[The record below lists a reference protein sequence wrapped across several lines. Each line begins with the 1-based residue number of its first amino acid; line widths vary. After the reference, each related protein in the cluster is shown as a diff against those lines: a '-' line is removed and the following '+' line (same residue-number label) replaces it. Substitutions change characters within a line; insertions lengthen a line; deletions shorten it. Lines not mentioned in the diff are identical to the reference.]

1 MLDNDKQEVQS
12 SSFNIIYF
20 LLSYIK
26 QFLNYLNC
34 SPDWPSVQKYMEA
47 SDEAIAQIDMIY
59 IVRKLMFL
67 DAAFS
72 KLMEKYEIDAICMR
86 EKPTFDKAK

>member
-12 SSFNIIYF
+12 SSFNIFYF

-34 SPDWPSVQKYMEA
+34 SPDWPSVQKYM
-47 SDEAIAQIDMIY
+47 
-59 IVRKLMFL
+59 
-67 DAAFS
+67 
-72 KLMEKYEIDAICMR
+72 
-86 EKPTFDKAK
+86 